1 MKNPYKI
8 AIQRKGTEEMYIH
21 DMTEQAYKNGYE
33 AGVKEFAEMLR
44 EILYPSVRL
53 EYSDI
58 DILEKEML
66 KGDAK

>member
-1 MKNPYKI
+1 
-8 AIQRKGTEEMYIH
+8 MYIH